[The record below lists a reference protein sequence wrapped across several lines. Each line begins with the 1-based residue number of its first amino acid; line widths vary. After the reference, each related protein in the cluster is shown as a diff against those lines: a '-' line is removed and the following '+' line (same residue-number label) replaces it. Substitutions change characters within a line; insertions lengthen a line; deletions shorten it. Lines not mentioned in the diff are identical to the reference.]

1 MIEIDAPPLTC
12 GLHYGIIL
20 V

>member
-1 MIEIDAPPLTC
+1 MIKIDAFPLTC